1 MKLGTLIAILGEH
14 TANRDNLCVA
24 AHEEIAHVDHEEN
37 DQAEGGE
44 ATTSG
49 PAGWPE

>member
-14 TANRDNLCVA
+14 TAMRDTLCVGA
-24 AHEEIAHVDHEEN
+24 PEEIAHADREEN
-37 DQAEGGE
+37 DQQEAGE
-44 ATTSG
+44 PTASG

>member
-14 TANRDNLCVA
+14 TAMRDTLCA
-24 AHEEIAHVDHEEN
+24 AHEEIAHADQEEN
-37 DQAEGGE
+37 DQPEPRE